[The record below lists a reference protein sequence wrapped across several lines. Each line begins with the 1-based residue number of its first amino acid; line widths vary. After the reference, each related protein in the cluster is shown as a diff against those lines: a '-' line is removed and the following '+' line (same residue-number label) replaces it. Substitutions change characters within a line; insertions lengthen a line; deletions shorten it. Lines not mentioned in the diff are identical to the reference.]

1 MVSSG
6 TYTYNPAAADV
17 FAAAFSMCG
26 TRRTELTVEHITD
39 ASFQANMLMVD
50 FSNRNP
56 NQWALETQQVVLST
70 GINTYS
76 LTNRT
81 IAIAAAYIST
91 TAGGVT
97 NDRLIAAMS
106 ATEYAAIPIKSQ
118 QGFPNSYWLNLANPI
133 PTIHIY
139 YTPDS
144 ANTYTLNLTTFRQMQ
159 DVVPQNGQTLDA
171 PYRFLDAFT
180 TGLAARLAI
189 NYPDQKRPTLPKDLE
204 MLYEKRATI
213 ASSTDQEDVNIYMVP
228 GLSGYFRN

>member
-1 MVSSG
+1 MTTSG
-6 TYTYNPAAADV
+6 TYAYNPVAADV

-26 TRRTELTVEHITD
+26 VRRPELTVEHIAD
-39 ASFQANMLMVD
+39 AGFQANMVMVD

-56 NQWALETQQVVLST
+56 NQWALETQPVSLT
-70 GINTYS
+70 AGNNTYS

-81 IAIAAAYIST
+81 IAIAAAYISISV
-91 TAGGVT
+91 GGTT
-97 NDRLIAAMS
+97 NDRLMAPMS

-118 QGFPNSYWLNLANPI
+118 QGFPNSYWLNLSTPT

-144 ANTYTLNLTTFRQMQ
+144 AYTYTLNLTTFRQMQ
-159 DVVPQNGQTLDA
+159 DIAAANGQTLDA

-189 NYPDQKRPTLPKDLE
+189 NYPDIKRPTLAKDLD
-204 MLYEKRATI
+204 MLYERRLITA
-213 ASSTDQEDVNIYMVP
+213 ASQDQEDVNLYMVP
-228 GLSGYFRN
+228 GLYGYFR